1 MIYII
6 KNKILA
12 LAVDSDGG
20 SMNSLTFNGEER
32 LWQGGEEWKSR
43 DVVIFPVVGHAGDYS
58 VNGKTYSPK
67 SHGVARYSEFA
78 LAEMGVDNLTLELDS
93 NAVTRQTYPFGFCF
107 AVSYKLKKNTVQV
120 TYTVK
125 SDGGK
130 IPFYVGGH
138 PGMKAPGGSAIVEF
152 ENVENPLY
160 YPLDGSAAVRI
171 KEMRRLVL
179 NTDFFKT
186 YKTYQLGSLSGGK
199 LRAFTNDGFIYT
211 YKSDCPLF
219 AFWRNENGGDY
230 VCIEP
235 WWGINDFKGA
245 PKELSEKPFINF
257 ADENGASFTYSLTI
271 DKI

>member
-1 MIYII
+1 MLYFI
-6 KNKILA
+6 KNKILT
-12 LAVDSDGG
+12 LSVDSDGG
-20 SMNSLTFNGEER
+20 CMASLTHNGVER
-32 LWQGGEEWKSR
+32 LWQGGEAWKSR
-43 DVVIFPVVGHAGDYS
+43 DVVIFPVVGHAGDYT
-58 VNGKTYSPK
+58 VDGKTFSPK

-78 LAEMGVDNLTLELDS
+78 LADIGLDYLTLELKS
-93 NAVTRQTYPFGFCF
+93 NAVTKQTYPFDFVF
-107 AVSYKLKKNTVQV
+107 TISYKLKKNAVQV

-125 SDGGK
+125 SNGGK

-138 PGMKAPGGSAIVEF
+138 PGMKAPGGSAVVEF
-152 ENVENPLY
+152 ENVENPLL
-160 YPLDGSAAVRI
+160 YPLDGSPAVHI
-171 KEMRRLVL
+171 KDMRRIVL

-199 LRAFTNDGFIYT
+199 LCALTNDGYAYT
-211 YKSDCPLF
+211 YKSDCPIY

-230 VCIEP
+230 VCVEP
-235 WWGINDFKGA
+235 WWGINDCTGA